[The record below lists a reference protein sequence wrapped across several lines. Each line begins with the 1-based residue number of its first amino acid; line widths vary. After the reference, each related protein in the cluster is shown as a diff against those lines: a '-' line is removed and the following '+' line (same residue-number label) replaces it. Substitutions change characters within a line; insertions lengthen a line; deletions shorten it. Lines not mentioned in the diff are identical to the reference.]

1 MPAYTFAV
9 TFDCDLLAKNF
20 QLYKTIGRQ
29 VLFRKNVVSE
39 KNIFTIS
46 AASDLGNPTPALSVS
61 IKESLFIRTLRI
73 IF

>member
-1 MPAYTFAV
+1 M
-9 TFDCDLLAKNF
+9 
-20 QLYKTIGRQ
+20 GQ
-29 VLFRKNVVSE
+29 VLFRKNVVSG